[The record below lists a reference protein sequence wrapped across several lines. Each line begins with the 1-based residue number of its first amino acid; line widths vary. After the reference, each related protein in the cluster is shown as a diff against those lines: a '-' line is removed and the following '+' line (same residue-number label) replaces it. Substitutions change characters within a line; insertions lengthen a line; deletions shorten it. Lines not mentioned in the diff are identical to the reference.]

1 MSTVHLVVPRGIDN
15 PARPSGGNVYD
26 RRMSRELA
34 AAGWTVAEHAVPG
47 AWPVPD
53 ADCARAL
60 ADLLDRLEDGATV
73 LLDGLLLPALP
84 PAAAWAGRLC
94 LVVLAHTVPSLK
106 HDAGT
111 SPRAHRPGSAVPGS
125 VLAAATAIVATSHWT
140 KDQLVAAGHGVPAE
154 NIHVVEPGADRA
166 GIATGSPGGG
176 RLLCVAAVTEA
187 KGQDTVLAA
196 LAGLARL
203 DWDFTCV
210 GACDL
215 DPGFTTSLLRD
226 ARDAGIAGRVH
237 LVGPRTGAALEAMYA
252 SADILLLASRTESY
266 GMVVAEALVR
276 GLPVIATGV
285 GGVPRTLAGTDSGC
299 LPGLLVPPGD
309 PAALAACLEAWLD
322 DPGLRRRL
330 RGAAR
335 ERGAALERHSW
346 RAAARRLS
354 SILAHAAGVSSAA
367 GSLAASTPA
376 AGTPGNG
383 SSGNGSSGNSSPGR
397 GDGVVGSRHA
407 VPLAASVGGG

>member
-1 MSTVHLVVPRGIDN
+1 MSTVHLVVPCGIDN

-26 RRMSRELA
+26 RRMGRELA
-34 AAGWTVAEHAVPG
+34 AGGWLVAEHAVPG

-53 ADCARAL
+53 AGCARAL
-60 ADLLDRLEDGATV
+60 ADILGRLDDGATV

-94 LVVLAHTVPSLK
+94 LVVLAHTVPALK

-111 SPRAHRPGSAVPGS
+111 SPRAHWAGGAVPGS
-125 VLAAATAIVATSHWT
+125 ELAAATAIVATSHWT
-140 KDQLVAAGHGVPAE
+140 KDQLVAAGHGLQPE

-215 DPGFTTSLLRD
+215 DPGFTASLLRD

-285 GGVPRTLAGTDSGC
+285 GGVPRTLGGKDSGC

-309 PAALAACLEAWLD
+309 PAALAASLEAWLG

-330 RGAAR
+330 RSAAR
-335 ERGAALERHSW
+335 ERGAALERHNW

-354 SILAHAAGVSSAA
+354 SVLEHAAGVSSAA
-367 GSLAASTPA
+367 GSLAAGTPPVSTLAASTPA
-376 AGTPGNG
+376 ARTPENG
-383 SSGNGSSGNSSPGR
+383 SPGS
-397 GDGVVGSRHA
+397 DGVVGSRHA